1 MVMTMTTMMKKTDA
15 QSVRQA
21 MPTLPTRDERSRKF
35 SGIANSGPTLPT
47 RDEYRDGMNQ
57 LRAQLDCPVLSV
69 DDQALADDLREY
81 DWSAEHS
88 SPAMPMPKRP
98 SVDDYLK
105 KQYQKNMLARYPEFE
120 RRTDCDIAQL
130 KRALDQMYVFNAI
143 VVMLLAVLL
152 LFTVWQMLS
161 LVV

>member
-1 MVMTMTTMMKKTDA
+1 MTMTTMMKKTDA

-47 RDEYRDGMNQ
+47 RDEYRDGMNK
-57 LRAQLDCPVLSV
+57 LREQLDCPVLSV
-69 DDQALADDLREY
+69 DEQALADDLSEY

-88 SPAMPMPKRP
+88 SPAATIPKRP

-105 KQYQKNMLARYPEFE
+105 QQYQKNMLARYPEFE
-120 RRTDCDIAQL
+120 RRTDTDIAAL
-130 KRALDQMYVFNAI
+130 KHALDQMYVFNVI
-143 VVMLLAVLL
+143 MVMA
-152 LFTVWQMLS
+152 
-161 LVV
+161 LVFALVIAAFAWLI

>member
-1 MVMTMTTMMKKTDA
+1 MTMTTMMKKTDA

-47 RDEYRDGMNQ
+47 RDEYRDGMNK
-57 LRAQLDCPVLSV
+57 LREQLDCPVLSV
-69 DDQALADDLREY
+69 DEQALADDLSEY

-88 SPAMPMPKRP
+88 SPAATIPKRP

-105 KQYQKNMLARYPEFE
+105 QQYQKNMLARYPNFE
-120 RRTDCDIAQL
+120 CRTDKDIAAL
-130 KRALDQMYVFNAI
+130 KNAVDQMYMFNVIMVMALVFA
-143 VVMLLAVLL
+143 
-152 LFTVWQMLS
+152 
-161 LVV
+161 LVIAAFAWLI